1 MTNIAVN
8 EKETD
13 KVINFINE
21 TKEGKYTT
29 EKPDLTHITYTRMEI
44 QEGGA
49 ANTFN
54 DYPEEVI
61 LYGMTY

>member
-1 MTNIAVN
+1 MANIAVN

-13 KVINFINE
+13 KVMGFINE
-21 TKEGKYTT
+21 TKEGKYTI

-44 QEGGA
+44 QEGDTT
-49 ANTFN
+49 NTFN
-54 DYPEEVI
+54 DYVEEVI